1 MSETQPLPESG
12 QDRPCRSSFGACN
25 EGRASRPVN
34 GSLVLTRAPAGRS
47 VLPLR
52 GAAVSAPAGVA
63 DARPAS
69 SQRGRARSR
78 GREHVPSR
86 VRSLGVHSSR
96 RSDGPEG
103 VVQAAASVGE
113 GAGSTVRG
121 RRRDRVKRRLQ
132 ETLVTAGASPSWAGP
147 TLRWLLRARGVAHGE
162 KRGRAREGRDA
173 AERLEFCPG
182 GRV

>member
-52 GAAVSAPAGVA
+52 GAAASAPAGVA
-63 DARPAS
+63 DARSAS

-78 GREHVPSR
+78 GWLATGREHVPSR

-96 RSDGPEG
+96 RSDGTEG
-103 VVQAAASVGE
+103 VVQAAASVG
-113 GAGSTVRG
+113 G
-121 RRRDRVKRRLQ
+121 RRGEHRERPREGPGETALAGDPCHRRSVPLMGGSH
-132 ETLVTAGASPSWAGP
+132 TAMAPAGP
-147 TLRWLLRARGVAHGE
+147 RCRSRGEARSGS
-162 KRGRAREGRDA
+162 GRPRCCRET
-173 AERLEFCPG
+173 
-182 GRV
+182 